1 MMEKTERDGKMAV
14 SVLSG
19 IDRIDLMDKAL
30 RGRRLAVVTGGG
42 AVDRNLEPVVDIVA
56 ERYRVVKLFN
66 TIYGVRGEF
75 RYGERVPVY
84 TDEKTGLAAESI
96 FCRERI
102 APTPEMLQ
110 DVDAVV
116 FDIREAGTRFFEYL
130 HCLAALMRAC
140 AEAQK
145 EVVVLDRI
153 APLGGEIIEGTVCP
167 PEMHTIVGD
176 FELPSRTALTMG
188 EFARYVN
195 GEFGIGCPLTVIPVS
210 GWKRSLYYDET
221 DVPWLLPSPSL
232 NSVNANLLYAG
243 NCVFEGVSSVSEGRG
258 TSKPFE
264 LIGAPWLDADAL
276 LERMRKEDLPGVR
289 FARVYFR
296 PASSKHAGEVCSG
309 LQVIVRDRREFR
321 SFLTGLTLLE
331 KIRELHPDRIV
342 YADCSAGHDVLQP
355 LSAPVFS
362 RYLDKLLAT
371 DAFSAGKVTARQL
384 VEQYAQKREQYRRR
398 KEKYH
403 LYE

>member
-1 MMEKTERDGKMAV
+1 MMAV

-19 IDRIDLMDKAL
+19 IDRVDLMDAAL
-30 RGRRLAVVTGGG
+30 RGKRLAVVTGGG
-42 AVDRNLEPVVDIVA
+42 AVDRELTPVVDVLCA
-56 ERYRVVKLFN
+56 RYRVVKLFN

-84 TDEKTGLAAESI
+84 NDEKTGLTAESI
-96 FCRERI
+96 FCRARI

-110 DVDAVV
+110 GIDAVV

-130 HCLAALMRAC
+130 HCLAALMKAC
-140 AEAQK
+140 AASQT

-176 FELPSRTALTMG
+176 YELPSRTALTMG

-195 GEFGIGCPLTVIPVS
+195 GEFGIGCPLTVVPVS
-210 GWKRSLYYDET
+210 GWKRNLYYDET

-232 NSVNANLLYAG
+232 NSVEANLLYAG

-264 LIGAPWLDADAL
+264 LIGAPWLDADTL
-276 LERMRKEDLPGVR
+276 LERMKALDLPGVR
-289 FARVYFR
+289 FARVCFK
-296 PASSKHAGEVCSG
+296 PAASKHAGEVCSG
-309 LQVIVRDRREFR
+309 LQIIVRDRREFR

-331 KIRELHPDRIV
+331 KRSEGV
-342 YADCSAGHDVLQP
+342 V
-355 LSAPVFS
+355 
-362 RYLDKLLAT
+362 
-371 DAFSAGKVTARQL
+371 
-384 VEQYAQKREQYRRR
+384 
-398 KEKYH
+398 
-403 LYE
+403 

>member
-1 MMEKTERDGKMAV
+1 MMAV

-19 IDRIDLMDKAL
+19 IDRVDLMDAAL
-30 RGRRLAVVTGGG
+30 RGKRLAVVTGGG
-42 AVDRNLEPVVDIVA
+42 AVDRELTPVVDVLCA
-56 ERYRVVKLFN
+56 RYRVVKLFN

-84 TDEKTGLAAESI
+84 NDEKTGLTVESI
-96 FCRERI
+96 FCRARI

-110 DVDAVV
+110 GIDAVV

-130 HCLAALMRAC
+130 HCLAALMKAC
-140 AEAQK
+140 AASQT

-176 FELPSRTALTMG
+176 YELPSRTALTMG

-195 GEFGIGCPLTVIPVS
+195 GEFGIGCPLTVVPVS
-210 GWKRSLYYDET
+210 GWKRNLYYDET

-232 NSVNANLLYAG
+232 NSVEANLLYAG

-264 LIGAPWLDADAL
+264 LIGAPWLDADTL
-276 LERMRKEDLPGVR
+276 LERMKALDLPGVR
-289 FARVYFR
+289 FARVCFK
-296 PASSKHAGEVCSG
+296 PAASKHAGEVCSG
-309 LQVIVRDRREFR
+309 LQIIVRDRREFR

-331 KIRELHPDRIV
+331 KIRELHPEKIV

-355 LSAPVFS
+355 PSAPVFT

-371 DAFSAGKVTARQL
+371 DAFSTGNATARQL
-384 VEQYAQKREQYRRR
+384 VDLYAPQRERYRLR